1 MRVVVSWSSGKD
13 SALAL
18 HRLRGRERVTVVG
31 LLTTVNAK
39 RRRVAIHGVRE
50 AVLDAQGR
58 ALDLPV
64 IKVPLPE
71 PCPNAVYED
80 RFAAAL
86 AQLKDEGVQ
95 AIAFGDIFLADVR
108 AYRERLLDAVGLTGL
123 FPLWG
128 EKTILLAREMI
139 ACGIRARISAIQRD
153 RLGPDFLGQPFDEA
167 FLAALP
173 EGVDPCGENGE
184 FHSCIEMMPG
194 FRAPLA
200 LRTGRKVMRQHAG
213 FIDLLPAP
221 GPNRAH
227 GQGNPP
233 QDSPLSLVRT

>member
-18 HRLRGRERVTVVG
+18 HRLRRRGQVTVVG

-50 AVLDAQGR
+50 TVLDAQGR
-58 ALDLPV
+58 SLGLPV

-86 AQLKDEGVQ
+86 DRLKRRGVQ

-128 EKTILLAREMI
+128 EKTTLLAREMI
-139 ACGIRARISAIQRD
+139 ACGIRARIGAIQRD
-153 RLGPDFLGQPFDEA
+153 RLGAHVLGRQFDAA
-167 FLAALP
+167 FLRALP
-173 EGVDPCGENGE
+173 ETVDPCGENGE

-194 FRAPLA
+194 FRAPLF
-200 LRTGRKVMRQHAG
+200 LRAGRRVMQRNAA
-213 FIDLLPAP
+213 FIDLLPTP
-221 GPNRAH
+221 HRGRLRAGAH
-227 GQGNPP
+227 
-233 QDSPLSLVRT
+233 SS